1 MRTWTLGLSIVVH
14 FGFIAGVVVAP
25 LFATDDLPVPPRVT
39 EFVRV
44 VAALPDPPSP
54 RRPPQPEQP
63 SPHIAPLEA
72 PERITPEE
80 PREPPRMVDTAELAV
95 VGGVDSPGAVVRGD
109 IAGGDL
115 VAPPAPPPVTPPA
128 PIRVG
133 GLVKEPQK
141 IRDVAPRYPLV
152 AQQTKVQGVVILEAV
167 ISESGVVQGVRVL
180 LSKPLLDEAA
190 VEAVRQW
197 RFTPTLLNGQPV
209 PVVMTVTVN
218 FRLD

>member
-1 MRTWTLGLSIVVH
+1 MRTWTLGISIVVH

-44 VAALPDPPSP
+44 VATLPQPPSAP
-54 RRPPQPEQP
+54 RPPQPERP
-63 SPHIAPLEA
+63 SPESTPLQTPEHIAPEQ
-72 PERITPEE
+72 
-80 PREPPRMVDTAELAV
+80 PREPARITDTAELAV
-95 VGGVDSPGAVVRGD
+95 VGGVDGPGAGVRGD
-109 IAGGDL
+109 AAGDDL
-115 VAPPAPPPVTPPA
+115 VAPPPTPPLAPPA
-128 PIRVG
+128 PVRVG
-133 GLVKEPQK
+133 GLVKAPQK
-141 IRDVAPRYPLV
+141 TRDVAPRYPLV

-167 ISESGVVQGVRVL
+167 ISESGLVQSVRVL